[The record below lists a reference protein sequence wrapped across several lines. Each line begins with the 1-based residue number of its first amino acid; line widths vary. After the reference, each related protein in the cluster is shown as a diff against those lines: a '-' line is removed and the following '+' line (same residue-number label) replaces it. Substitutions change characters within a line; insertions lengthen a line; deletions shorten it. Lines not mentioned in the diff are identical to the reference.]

1 MPDSTS
7 LLLSFPSSNF
17 GNPTT
22 WKNFSNLI
30 AVKVVLVKNCC
41 IMKKHPLILDK
52 YQPGSALGILAV
64 LLTLIKMVGLRQM
77 AEPLLL
83 AWSSKGISQ
92 TLWRISC
99 FNRRPCDIFSMGLYP
114 NIRLPRCKEQAFST
128 KLVSLAVFDQ
138 THKSWFW
145 RTGTDLPTV
154 WGLPKHNNPHLQ
166 KTLHVTILQK

>member
-30 AVKVVLVKNCC
+30 AVKVELVKNCC

-52 YQPGSALGILAV
+52 YQPRSVLGILAV
-64 LLTLIKMVGLRQM
+64 LLMLIKMVGLRQM

-99 FNRRPCDIFSMGLYP
+99 FNRRPCDIFSMGPYP
-114 NIRLPRCKEQAFST
+114 NIYACHGARNRLFPPNQCLLLFST
-128 KLVSLAVFDQ
+128 KLINPGFGELELICLLSGVFQ
-138 THKSWFW
+138 ST
-145 RTGTDLPTV
+145 
-154 WGLPKHNNPHLQ
+154 
-166 KTLHVTILQK
+166 TIHIYRKRCM